1 MLTFIMFYKVVCL
14 IKLLGKLILLS
25 HFPIGSKMKIF
36 PLGNAL
42 IIYVI
47 ATFPKLEI
55 LFVN

>member
-42 IIYVI
+42 NHLCYSNFSKIRN
-47 ATFPKLEI
+47 
-55 LFVN
+55 FVC